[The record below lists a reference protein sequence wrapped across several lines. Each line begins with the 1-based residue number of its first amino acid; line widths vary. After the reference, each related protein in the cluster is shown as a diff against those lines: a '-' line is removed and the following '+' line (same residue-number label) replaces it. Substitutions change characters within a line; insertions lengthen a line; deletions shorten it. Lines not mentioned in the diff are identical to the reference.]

1 MGYSSRNLEL
11 LPQATRSV
19 GCLSRTGP
27 ERGSGKERVNIATL
41 RELFR
46 NLQAFQALR
55 ETHNI
60 TEITGPSGV
69 TYSVFDIEYLYDCR
83 TRLSPRQRQ
92 AIELFL
98 YQNIR
103 ERDVARQM
111 GVAETNP
118 IAIYATQGLARL
130 CELIAAGELPGYR
143 SHEPS
148 GV

>member
-1 MGYSSRNLEL
+1 
-11 LPQATRSV
+11 V
-19 GCLSRTGP
+19 D
-27 ERGSGKERVNIATL
+27 IATL

-46 NLQAFQALR
+46 HLQAFQALR
-55 ETHNI
+55 ESENL
-60 TEITGPSGV
+60 TEITAPNGEVHSI
-69 TYSVFDIEYLYDCR
+69 YDIEYLYSCR
-83 TRLSPRQRQ
+83 TMLSKRQRQ

-103 ERDVARQM
+103 ERDVARLM

-118 IAIYATQGLARL
+118 IAIYATQGLSRL
-130 CELIAAGELPGYR
+130 CELIKQGELSGYR